1 MNQNLLFHDHWQQE
15 LMYQLVSVDRSRK
28 RVYICSPLR
37 AETEDDM
44 TQNMRAARAYMFYAI
59 KKLHARARAPH
70 AFLPLFLCDEIP
82 GDRALAL
89 KFDLELMEQ
98 CDILF
103 VCGNRISSGMR
114 GEIARAAVLHMPIM
128 VFDADVYQEVKKI
141 VTQNNG
147 VKNKVH
153 LDQENFLLALSD
165 PESLSEKVVK

>member
-1 MNQNLLFHDHWQQE
+1 MNQNLLYHDHWQQE
-15 LMYQLVSVDRSRK
+15 LMYQLASVDRSRK

-37 AETEDDM
+37 AETSDGM

-89 KFDLELMEQ
+89 KFDLKLMEQ

-114 GEIARAAVLHMPIM
+114 GEIARAAVLHMPIT
-128 VFDADVYQEVKKI
+128 VFDADIYQEVKKI

-153 LDQENFLLALSD
+153 LDRENFLLALSD
-165 PESLSEKVVK
+165 PESLSEKVVE